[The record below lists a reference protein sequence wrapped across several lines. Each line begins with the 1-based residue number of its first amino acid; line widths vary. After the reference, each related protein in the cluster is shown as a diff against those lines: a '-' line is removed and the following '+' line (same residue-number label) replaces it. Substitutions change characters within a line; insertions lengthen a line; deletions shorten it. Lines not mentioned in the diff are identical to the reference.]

1 MVYTVILVVLCVH
14 EGWGAR
20 AREGWE
26 TGGRARGRRTL
37 PSCSRTHIKY
47 GVTASSAATPSGSS
61 FSDASLLALG
71 SCGEL
76 GPSDPG
82 CARTTAPFFPFLF
95 DELELMTDLNVVPLV
110 SRSLSLSGL
119 SSFKILRIDA
129 NPRKKHLNNP
139 D

>member
-47 GVTASSAATPSGSS
+47 GVTASSAAKQYGSS
-61 FSDASLLALG
+61 FSDANLLELG
-71 SCGEL
+71 RCGEL
-76 GPSDPG
+76 APSEAG
-82 CARTTAPFFPFLF
+82 GACTAIVLLR
-95 DELELMTDLNVVPLV
+95 DLELMTDLNAL
-110 SRSLSLSGL
+110 SRYLDYRVN
-119 SSFKILRIDA
+119 IA
-129 NPRKKHLNNP
+129 NRCESQKNI
-139 D
+139 